1 MFGGVQSLRVWGV
14 KGLGGWEFKGVG
26 VGYLGVQGGVV
37 LNVLCSSFWCFQRLP
52 VTSPHGNFAAVT
64 SPQKLRHMVT
74 SPHFEKVKGDVGIV
88 GKCVG
93 V

>member
-1 MFGGVQSLRVWGV
+1 MIQEVIN
-14 KGLGGWEFKGVG
+14 
-26 VGYLGVQGGVV
+26 
-37 LNVLCSSFWCFQRLP
+37 LNCIKPPIKRLP
-52 VTSPHGNFAAVT
+52 VTSPHGNFATVT

-93 V
+93 VWGEEGGMWEEV